1 MLRKP
6 RGANRAAFFWV
17 LRYRC
22 RMTVAAAPVFS
33 PAQVYSLLQAGQY
46 ERVQQLS
53 SERLAAA
60 PMDAAALTLLA
71 LSLQFQDKLAAAI
84 DAYRRLTE
92 LQPSVFEHW
101 NNLGNVLRDVGE
113 FTAAHAAYRRALEL
127 APGDAGLLLNLGFLE
142 MEAGKVAVARDH
154 FLAAVR
160 ADGTLLDARLYG
172 ARACYECGDHAAA
185 QDLIQPWRRWGD
197 LGDEQLIELGS
208 LLTLLGQ
215 TADGETV
222 LLDALRRTPDEARVL
237 ASLVCLY
244 ERLNRLDEARE
255 WLSRLPRPETVRDP
269 TLRRDIVSAQIA
281 IATRDADPAHMRA
294 LVEQLVPLTE
304 PEHRRAGLHFA
315 LGKVCDRHRDTQA
328 AMAAFAQAHVC
339 QLRLAEQLV
348 PQLLAPASTALPTA
362 AVRLAAA
369 EFGAWSDPEP
379 LSMQASPIF
388 IVGFPRS
395 GTTMLEQMLDAHP
408 GLQSMDE
415 RVYINDTIELLS
427 PFGLRYPHDLGEL
440 APAQRDHLRQSYWR
454 LVARTVQ
461 LAPGQRLV
469 DKNPLNMLRLPM
481 ILRLFP
487 QARII
492 LALRHPCDVLLSC
505 YMQHFRS
512 PNFMVMCSTLERLA
526 RSYVAAMESWIYHVE
541 LMRPALL
548 VSRYEDLLAD
558 FPGNVRRV
566 GDFLGLADT
575 APMLGFHEHA
585 RNKGYISTPSYTQVI
600 EPPNARAVDRWRRY
614 EDHLAPVRAIL
625 RPMMEHWGYVW

>member
-1 MLRKP
+1 MSL
-6 RGANRAAFFWV
+6 
-17 LRYRC
+17 
-22 RMTVAAAPVFS
+22 AAPPAFS
-33 PAQVYSLLQAGQY
+33 PAQVYALFRAGQY
-46 ERVQQLS
+46 ERVRQLA
-53 SERLAAA
+53 SERLSAM
-60 PMDAAALTLLA
+60 PDDTAALTLLA
-71 LSLQFQDKLAAAI
+71 LSLQFQGRSAMAV

-92 LQPSVFEHW
+92 LQPAVFEHW

-113 FTAAHAAYRRALEL
+113 FAAADAAYRRALGL
-127 APGDAGLLLNLGFLE
+127 APGDAGLLVNLGFLE
-142 MEAGKVAVARDH
+142 MEAGKVAMARDR
-154 FLAAVR
+154 FLDAVR
-160 ADGTLLDARLYG
+160 ADGGLLDARLYG
-172 ARACYECGDHAAA
+172 ARACYECGDHATA
-185 QDLIQPWRRWGD
+185 QDLIQSWRQWGE
-197 LGDEQLIELGS
+197 LGDEQYVELGS
-208 LLTLLGQ
+208 LLTLLGLA
-215 TADGETV
+215 ADGEAV

-244 ERLNRLDEARE
+244 ERLNRLDEARD
-255 WLSRLPRPETVRDP
+255 WLSRLPPPEAVRDP
-269 TLRRDIVSAQIA
+269 TLRRDVISAQVA

-294 LVEQLVPLTE
+294 LVDQLVPLTE

-315 LGKVCDRHRDTQA
+315 LGKVCDRHRDSHA
-328 AMAAFAQAHVC
+328 AMQAFAQAHAC

-348 PQLLAPASTALPTA
+348 PQLLAPESTALPTA
-362 AVRLAAA
+362 AVRLGAA
-369 EFGAWSDPEP
+369 EFGTWSDPAPPSVE
-379 LSMQASPIF
+379 ASPIF

-408 GLQSMDE
+408 DLASMDE

-427 PFGLRYPHDLGEL
+427 PFGLRYPHDLGKL
-440 APAQRDHLRQSYWR
+440 TPAQCDYLRQSYWR
-454 LVARTVQ
+454 FVAKTVQ

-487 QARII
+487 RARVI

-526 RSYVAAMESWIYHVE
+526 RSYVAAMESWIYHAQ

-558 FPGNVRRV
+558 FAGNVQRV
-566 GDFLGLADT
+566 GGFLGLRDT
-575 APMLGFHEHA
+575 APMLSFHEHA
-585 RNKGYISTPSYTQVI
+585 RGKGYISTPSYTQVI

-614 EDHLAPVRAIL
+614 EDHLAPVRPIL
-625 RPMMEHWGYVW
+625 QPIMEHWGYAW

>member
-1 MLRKP
+1 MPLATP
-6 RGANRAAFFWV
+6 PA
-17 LRYRC
+17 
-22 RMTVAAAPVFS
+22 FS
-33 PAQVYSLLQAGQY
+33 PAQVYALFHAGQY
-46 ERVQQLS
+46 QRVQQLA
-53 SERLAAA
+53 SERLLVM
-60 PMDAAALTLLA
+60 PDDTAALTLLA
-71 LSLQFQDKLAAAI
+71 LSLQFQGKAGAAV
-84 DAYRRLTE
+84 DVYHRLTE
-92 LQPSVFEHW
+92 LQPAVFEHW

-113 FTAAHAAYRRALEL
+113 FSAADAAYRRALAL
-127 APGDAGLLLNLGFLE
+127 APGDAGLLVNLGFLE
-142 MEAGKVAVARDH
+142 MEAGKIAAARDR
-154 FLAAVR
+154 FLDAVR
-160 ADGTLLDARLYG
+160 ADGGLLDARLYG
-172 ARACYECGDHAAA
+172 ARACYECGDHATA
-185 QDLIQPWRRWGD
+185 QDLIRSWRQWSA
-197 LGDEQLIELGS
+197 LGDEQYIELGS
-208 LLTLLGQ
+208 LLTLLGE
-215 TADGETV
+215 TADGEAV

-255 WLSRLPRPETVRDP
+255 WLSRLPPPEAVHDP
-269 TLRRDIVSAQIA
+269 ALRRDVISAQVA
-281 IATRDADPAHMRA
+281 IATRDADPARMRV

-315 LGKVCDRHRDTQA
+315 LGKVCDRHHDAQA
-328 AMAAFAQAHVC
+328 AMEAFAQAHTC

-348 PQLLAPASTALPTA
+348 PQLLAPESTALPTA
-362 AVRLAAA
+362 AVRLGADA
-369 EFGAWSDPEP
+369 FGTWSDPAPPPAE
-379 LSMQASPIF
+379 SSPIF

-408 GLQSMDE
+408 ALASMDE

-440 APAQRDHLRQSYWR
+440 TPAQCDHLRQSYWR
-454 LVARTVQ
+454 FVAKTVQ

-487 QARII
+487 RARII

-526 RSYVAAMESWIYHVE
+526 RSYVAAMESWIYHAQ

-558 FPGNVRRV
+558 FAGNVQRV
-566 GDFLGLADT
+566 GDFLGLHDT
-575 APMLGFHEHA
+575 ASMLNFHEHA
-585 RNKGYISTPSYTQVI
+585 RAKGYISTPSYAQVI

-614 EDHLAPVRAIL
+614 ESHLAPVRTIL
-625 RPMMEHWGYVW
+625 QPIMEHWSYAW